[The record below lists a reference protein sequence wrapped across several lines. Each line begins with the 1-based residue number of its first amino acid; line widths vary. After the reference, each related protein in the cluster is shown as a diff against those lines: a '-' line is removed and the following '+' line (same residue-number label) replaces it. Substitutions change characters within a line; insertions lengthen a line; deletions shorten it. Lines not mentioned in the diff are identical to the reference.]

1 MKSILVLTDFSGN
14 SENAA
19 ELGVKLCAK
28 LNANLLLFNTYVTN
42 SAVPFIGEPWVA
54 EDIFWGDD
62 DSKDNLNKLATA
74 LKADIEKL
82 GPDEHKPVIY
92 CDNGEGKLGVIIPD
106 IIRKHHVEMIL
117 MGARAFNPDDDGVF
131 GSDLNST
138 IQKSSRPVLVVP
150 SKIDPGKLHKVIFA
164 TDFDE
169 SDILAINYL
178 VKLGNLL
185 SFELE
190 IIHITHQDKTGRRKS
205 QKEVELEGQVSKLKY
220 PQIIYHEI
228 IGDDVAENI
237 LRIYKESGAGLLAM
251 VHHQH
256 SFIMRMLHQSTTKKL
271 LDIQDVPLMI
281 FPSKMK

>member
-1 MKSILVLTDFSGN
+1 MKSILVLTDFSDN

-28 LNANLLLFNTYVTN
+28 LNTNLLLFNTYVTN
-42 SAVPFIGEPWVA
+42 SAEAYVAEPWVA

-74 LKADIEKL
+74 LKTDVEKL
-82 GPDEHKPVIY
+82 GSEDHKPVIY
-92 CDNGEGKLGVIIPD
+92 CDNGEGKLGIIIPG
-106 IIRKHHVEMIL
+106 IIQKHHVEMIL
-117 MGARAFNPDDDGVF
+117 MGARAFNPDDDGLF

-150 SKIDPGKLHKVIFA
+150 SKINLEELKKVVFA

-169 SDILAINYL
+169 SDMLAIHYL
-178 VKLGNLL
+178 AKLSKLL
-185 SFELE
+185 NFELE
-190 IIHITHQDKTGRRKS
+190 IIHIIHPDKSGKEKS
-205 QKEVELEGQVSKLKY
+205 QKEIELEEQVSRLKY
-220 PQIIYHEI
+220 PSVTYHDI
-228 IGDDVAENI
+228 KGNDVAENI

-251 VHHQH
+251 IHHQH

-271 LDIQDVPLMI
+271 LDNQEVPLMI